1 MAVKDEKILG
11 FLGLGAMGTAM
22 CYGLV
27 KCGFQVVLPAYRREI
42 DTAAG
47 FSPVAPD
54 AEAKAARYDEMLAGT
69 GIAAA
74 SQRELIEK
82 ADVLLISMPTSRQ
95 VEGLMYGEDG
105 IMECIRPGSAVIDL
119 TSADPNSTK
128 KLAAELEKKGVDMLD
143 CPISGGTVGASNQTL
158 AVMAGG
164 KREVFEKYR
173 EVLET
178 IGAPEKVTYVGPSG
192 AGDTMKCANN
202 FLSAC
207 CVAATTEALMV
218 TAKAGINPHTACKVI
233 AGSGGRNDAAMYKFP
248 SLVFPGK
255 NLGMAVSLMLKDV
268 NLFNEAAKASDV
280 PAFVGNLIYQLWH
293 VAVAEQ
299 DGGKDLVRFV
309 EMYEKWCGVK
319 LRGIDKEEN

>member
-1 MAVKDEKILG
+1 MSIKEEKTLG
-11 FLGLGAMGTAM
+11 FLGLGTMGMAM

-27 KCGFQVVLPAYRREI
+27 KCGFRVVLPVYRR
-42 DTAAG
+42 DRDMAAG

-54 AEAKAARYDEMLAGT
+54 AEAKSARLDEMLSKT
-69 GIAAA
+69 GIPA
-74 SQRELIEK
+74 SSQEELIEK
-82 ADVLLISMPTSRQ
+82 ADVLLISMPTSVQ
-95 VEGLMYGEDG
+95 VEGLMYAPDG
-105 IMECIRPGSAVIDL
+105 IISHIRPGSAVIDL

-128 KLAAELEKKGVDMLD
+128 KLAAELEAKGVDMMD
-143 CPISGGTVGASNQTL
+143 CPISGGSVGASNQTL

-164 KREVFEKYR
+164 KKEVFEKYR
-173 EVLET
+173 EILET

-218 TAKAGINPHTACKVI
+218 TAKAGIDPRTACKVI

-248 SLVFPGK
+248 NLVFPGK

-268 NLFNEAAKASDV
+268 NLFNEAAKANNV
-280 PAFVGNLIYQLWH
+280 PAFVGNQIYQLWH
-293 VAVAEQ
+293 VPVAEQ
-299 DGGKDLVRFV
+299 DGNKDLVRFI

-319 LRGIDKEEN
+319 LCGIDEES